1 MILIITLLSR
11 KDCTNY
17 TPNQQHEN
25 MPFPPLSIIFAANSL
40 IFLYNWV
47 CQFLSAL
54 QFLPLLLSLETII
67 ILHHKTTYSPTFS
80 LSLFWTGLAF
90 PFKFQYIIGTLFSM
104 WFEVGI
110 LQLESLPLTLL
121 VVSQK
126 GRSSGEG
133 NGNPLQYSCLENP
146 TDRGAWKATVHRA
159 MKSQTQLSD

>member
-1 MILIITLLSR
+1 MLSQGRGSLRLLILITLLSR

-47 CQFLSAL
+47 CRFLSAL
-54 QFLPLLLSLETII
+54 QFLPLLLSLEAII
-67 ILHHKTTYSPTFS
+67 ILHHKTVYSPTFS
-80 LSLFWTGLAF
+80 LSLFWIGLAF

-104 WFEVGI
+104 WFEVRI

-121 VVSQK
+121 VVSRK
-126 GRSSGEG
+126 RRSLGER
-133 NGNPLQYSCLENP
+133 NGNPLQCSWLYF
-146 TDRGAWKATVHRA
+146 
-159 MKSQTQLSD
+159 